1 VTESAVGKYW
11 SDFLATLPA
20 DSPYRK
26 KTYTAEGFGDH
37 PQLADELGQLVLS
50 GIKTGTCAAVWDY
63 EFEGQPFQKVGDVW
77 IVLDGK
83 GAPMCITETTEVTFR
98 RYNEVDEDFARSEG
112 EGDLSLQYWR
122 EAHKNFFTRIL
133 PKFGKEF
140 TEDMP
145 LVCERFK
152 VIYQ

>member
-1 VTESAVGKYW
+1 MIESALGKYW

-20 DSPYRK
+20 DSPYRT

-37 PQLADELGQLVLS
+37 SQLADELGQLVLS

-83 GAPMCITETTEVTFR
+83 GDPMCITETTEVTFR
-98 RYNEVDEDFARSEG
+98 RYNEVDEEFARSEG
-112 EGDLSLQYWR
+112 EGDLSLRYWR
-122 EAHKNFFTRIL
+122 EAHKNFFSRIL
-133 PKFGKEF
+133 PKFGKAF

-152 VIYQ
+152 VIYK